1 MQAVLLDR
9 FTKLD
14 AITLKLFKEA
24 CRAERNA
31 RALDLAT
38 QLQVLPLIL
47 PLTLTPTLDLP

>member
-1 MQAVLLDR
+1 MQDVLLKR

-14 AITLKLFKEA
+14 SITLKLFKEA
-24 CRAERNA
+24 CERERNA

-38 QLQVLPLIL
+38 QLQVLHLIL